1 MRPKGSPE
9 ELEHRR
15 QLAVQRY
22 IEGYSAD
29 EIAEFLGVSTRA
41 VWRWLASF
49 RGQGP
54 QGLTARPVPGR
65 PRKLSTTQEKIVLR
79 WLSDNPMDHGFAT
92 ELWTAKR
99 LAQLIEEGFGVGF
112 HPHSLSRW
120 LRGHGLTPQKPERV
134 PRERDPA
141 AIAEWLKS
149 QWPRIKKRRGDRGPT
164 AP

>member
-1 MRPKGSPE
+1 MRPHGCPE

-22 IEGYSAD
+22 IEGYSA
-29 EIAEFLGVSTRA
+29 EEVAEFLGVSART

-49 RGQGP
+49 RREGP
-54 QGLTARPVPGR
+54 QGLIARPVPGR
-65 PRKLSTTQEKIVLR
+65 PRKLNPSQEKIVLR
-79 WLSDNPMDHGFAT
+79 WLSDNPMEHGFAT

-99 LAQLIEEGFGVGF
+99 LAQLIEEEFGIGF
-112 HPHSLSRW
+112 HPRSLSRW

-141 AIAEWLKS
+141 AIAAWLAS
-149 QWPRIKKRRGDRGPT
+149 DWPRIKKRRGDRRPT
-164 AP
+164 SP